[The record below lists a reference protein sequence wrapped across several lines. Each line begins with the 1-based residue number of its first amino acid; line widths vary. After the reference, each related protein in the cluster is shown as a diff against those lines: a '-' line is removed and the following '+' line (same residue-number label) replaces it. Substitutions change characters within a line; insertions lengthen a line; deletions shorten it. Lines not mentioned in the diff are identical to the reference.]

1 MNFVKGVFRFLWHL
15 VDGVRKLLHLVL
27 LLFIVVRG
35 VAVDPDCPEQLGI
48 ARRSGRRAGRAVEW

>member
-27 LLFIVVRG
+27 LLFIFG
-35 VAVDPDCPEQLGI
+35 
-48 ARRSGRRAGRAVEW
+48 